1 MENKT
6 DWKDALTQVLT
17 EVETNNVRLGMDVA
31 TLRGQYFY
39 SDLIA
44 YLKGDDGNKGHIY
57 FHELKP
63 LYDKYGYE
71 KVNRIL
77 LTLEEAKDGQDNE

>member
-1 MENKT
+1 MDEKKT
-6 DWKDALTQVLT
+6 IKDVLQET
-17 EVETNNVRLGMDVA
+17 FEKVEADNVRLGMGIA
-31 TLRGQYFY
+31 EIKSKYFY

-44 YLKGDDGNKGHIY
+44 YLKGDDEKCGHMY

-63 LYDKYGYE
+63 LYDQYGYE

-77 LTLEEAKDGQDNE
+77 LALEEAKDGQENE